1 MYENID
7 RMQYTPMIRQYLT
20 IKEKY
25 QDMLVFFRL
34 GDFYELFFNDAIIA
48 SKELEIVLTGKDA
61 GTKDRVPM
69 CGVPY
74 HSVNTYI
81 DKLTEKG
88 YKIAIV
94 EQLEDPSLAKGIVT
108 RDVVKIVTP
117 GTVTDG
123 VTLDEKDYNFITT
136 VHRDKDR
143 YILAYCD
150 LTTGE
155 NYLTD
160 LPISDDLLHAELLKL
175 KTKEVVVA
183 SNFNQNIFAPLKAIV
198 PITISIEDNL
208 TEIDYMD
215 SLSSDLDKQEKITFT
230 RLLNYIVNTQ
240 KKVLVHM
247 QKVNKYNINGFM
259 RIDLSSRRNLELLE
273 TLRFQNKRNT
283 LVSTLDKCVTAMG
296 SRFLKKN
303 IIFPLIDESKLNERY
318 DIIKKMNDCFIE
330 TNDLRKELE
339 VVYDL
344 ERIVGKVS
352 YESANPKDLLQLR
365 KSLGVLPNIIN
376 LSNKIKINKYFK
388 LDHNF
393 SKFKE
398 LYKLLDDS
406 ISLDAPFSAKDF
418 GVIKKG
424 YSQELDEL
432 NEINL
437 NGKDYLLTIEAKERE
452 RTGIKLLKV
461 GYNRVF
467 GYYLEVPKGSI
478 PLVKDEYGFIRKQT
492 LSTGERYITQE
503 LKEKESLI
511 LRAEEKAHEIEYQ
524 LFVSI
529 RNQCKNYS
537 NELQELAKQIALLDM
552 LQSFARVSNEN
563 HYVRPILNKENII
576 DIKGGRHPVIEINK
590 IGDETFIPNDL
601 KMSSDDSIMLI
612 TGPNMSGKSTFMR
625 QTALIAVMAQ
635 IGCYV
640 PATSAKLPIFDAIY
654 TRIGAADDIVSG
666 QSTFM
671 VEMSEVNNALHNATK
686 NSLILFD
693 EIGRGTATYDG
704 MALAQAIIEYIH
716 QNIKCKTLF
725 STHYHELT
733 VLEDDLDGLQN
744 VHVSAE
750 EVNGEIVFMH
760 KVMKGSI
767 NRSYG
772 VNVAKL
778 ANIPLDV
785 ILRAEDIL
793 HKLESTQGSD
803 KVNLSIKNYQAP
815 LLYDSKTEKEVLV
828 LNKIKEANLYNM
840 SPLEVMNLLD
850 ELQKS
855 LK

>member
-7 RMQYTPMIRQYLT
+7 KMQYTPMIRQFLT

-61 GTKDRVPM
+61 GAKERVPM
-69 CGVPY
+69 CGVPH
-74 HSVNTYI
+74 HSVNSYL

-88 YKIAIV
+88 YKVAIV
-94 EQLEDPSLAKGIVT
+94 EQMEDPSQAKGIVT

-117 GTVTDG
+117 GTITDG
-123 VTLDEKDYNFITT
+123 INLDEKDYNFITT
-136 VHRDKDR
+136 VSRDKDR

-160 LPISDDLLHAELLKL
+160 LPIADDLLHAELLKL

-183 SNFNQNIFAPLKAIV
+183 SNFNQNIFLPLKAII
-198 PITISIEDNL
+198 PITISIEDNIDP
-208 TEIDYMD
+208 IDYME
-215 SLSSDLDKQEKITFT
+215 SLSNELDKNEKIAFN
-230 RLLNYIVNTQ
+230 RLLNYVVNTQ

-247 QKVNKYNINGFM
+247 QKVNKYNIKGFM

-273 TLRFQNKRNT
+273 TLRFQNKKNT

-296 SRFLKKN
+296 SRLLKKN
-303 IIFPLIDESKLNERY
+303 IIFPLIDKDQLNKRY
-318 DIIKKMNDCFIE
+318 DIIKKMNDSFLE

-365 KSLGVLPNIIN
+365 KSLSVLPNIIN
-376 LSNKIKINKYFK
+376 LSNKIKINEFFK
-388 LDHNF
+388 LDYNF
-393 SKFKE
+393 DDFKK
-398 LYKLLDDS
+398 LYQLLDNA
-406 ISLDAPFSAKDF
+406 ISLDAPFSAKDS

-424 YSQELDEL
+424 YNQELDEL

-437 NGKDYLLTIEAKERE
+437 NGKDFLLTIEAKERE

-478 PLVKDEYGFIRKQT
+478 PLVKDEFGFVRKQT

-511 LRAEEKAHEIEYQ
+511 LRAEEKARELEYQ
-524 LFVSI
+524 LFVSV
-529 RNQCKNYS
+529 RNQCKQYS
-537 NELQELAKQIALLDM
+537 EMLQKLAKQIALVDM
-552 LQSFARVSNEN
+552 MQSFARVSNEN
-563 HYVRPILNKENII
+563 HYVRPILNDEGII
-576 DIKGGRHPVIEINK
+576 DIKMGRHPVIEINK
-590 IGDETFIPNDL
+590 IGDDLFIPNDL
-601 KMSSDDSIMLI
+601 KMNQDDSILLI

-625 QTALIAVMAQ
+625 QTALIAIMAQ

-640 PATSAKLPIFDAIY
+640 PAAAAKLPIFDAIY

-716 QNIKCKTLF
+716 QNIQCKTLF

-733 VLEDDLDGLQN
+733 VLEDDLEGLQN

-760 KVMKGSI
+760 KVVKGSV

-793 HKLESTQGSD
+793 HKLEANQTGD
-803 KVNLSIKNYQAP
+803 KASLSIKNYQAP

>member
-7 RMQYTPMIRQYLT
+7 KMQYTPMIRQFLT

-61 GTKDRVPM
+61 GAKERVPM
-69 CGVPY
+69 CGVPH
-74 HSVNTYI
+74 HSVNSYL

-88 YKIAIV
+88 YKVAIV
-94 EQLEDPSLAKGIVT
+94 EQMEDPSQAKGIVT

-117 GTVTDG
+117 GTVTEG
-123 VTLDEKDYNFITT
+123 INLDEKDYNFITT
-136 VHRDKDR
+136 VSRDKDR

-160 LPISDDLLHAELLKL
+160 LPIADDLLHAELLKL

-183 SNFNQNIFAPLKAIV
+183 SNFNQNIFLPLKAII
-198 PITISIEDNL
+198 PITISIEDNIDS
-208 TEIDYMD
+208 IDYME
-215 SLSSDLDKQEKITFT
+215 SLSNELDKNEKIAFN
-230 RLLNYIVNTQ
+230 RLLNYVVNTQ

-247 QKVNKYNINGFM
+247 QKVNKYNIKGFM

-273 TLRFQNKRNT
+273 TLRFQNKKNT

-296 SRFLKKN
+296 SRLLKKN
-303 IIFPLIDESKLNERY
+303 IIFPLIDKDQLNKRY
-318 DIIKKMNDCFIE
+318 DIIKKMNDSFLE

-365 KSLGVLPNIIN
+365 KSLSVLPNIIN
-376 LSNKIKINKYFK
+376 LSNKIKINEFFK
-388 LDHNF
+388 LDYNF
-393 SKFKE
+393 DDFKK
-398 LYKLLDDS
+398 LYQLLDNA
-406 ISLDAPFSAKDF
+406 ISLDAPFSAKDS

-424 YSQELDEL
+424 YNQELDEL

-437 NGKDYLLTIEAKERE
+437 NGKDFLLTIEAKERE

-478 PLVKDEYGFIRKQT
+478 PLVKDEFGFVRKQT

-511 LRAEEKAHEIEYQ
+511 LRAEEKARELEYQ
-524 LFVSI
+524 LFVSV
-529 RNQCKNYS
+529 RNQCKQYS
-537 NELQELAKQIALLDM
+537 EMLQKLAKQIALVDM
-552 LQSFARVSNEN
+552 MQSFARVSNEN
-563 HYVRPILNKENII
+563 HYVRPILNDEGII
-576 DIKGGRHPVIEINK
+576 DIKMGRHPVIEINK
-590 IGDETFIPNDL
+590 IGDDLFIPNDL
-601 KMSSDDSIMLI
+601 KMNQDDSILLI

-625 QTALIAVMAQ
+625 QTALIAIMAQ

-640 PATSAKLPIFDAIY
+640 PAAAAKLPIFDAIY

-716 QNIKCKTLF
+716 QNIQCKTLF

-733 VLEDDLDGLQN
+733 VLEDDLEGLQN

-760 KVMKGSI
+760 KVVKGSV

-793 HKLESTQGSD
+793 HKLEANQTGD
-803 KVNLSIKNYQAP
+803 KASLSIKNYQAP

>member
-1 MYENID
+1 
-7 RMQYTPMIRQYLT
+7 MQYTPMIRQFLT

-61 GTKDRVPM
+61 GAKERVPM
-69 CGVPY
+69 CGVPH
-74 HSVNTYI
+74 HSVNSYL

-88 YKIAIV
+88 YKVAIV
-94 EQLEDPSLAKGIVT
+94 EQMEDPSQAKGIVT

-117 GTVTDG
+117 GTITDG
-123 VTLDEKDYNFITT
+123 INLDEKDYNFITT
-136 VHRDKDR
+136 VSRDKDR

-160 LPISDDLLHAELLKL
+160 LPIADDLLHAELLKL

-183 SNFNQNIFAPLKAIV
+183 SNFNQNIFLPLKAII
-198 PITISIEDNL
+198 PITISIEDNIDP
-208 TEIDYMD
+208 IDYME
-215 SLSSDLDKQEKITFT
+215 SLSNELDKNEKIAFN
-230 RLLNYIVNTQ
+230 RLLNYVVNTQ

-247 QKVNKYNINGFM
+247 QKVNKYNIKGFM

-273 TLRFQNKRNT
+273 TLRFQNKKNT

-296 SRFLKKN
+296 SRLLKKN
-303 IIFPLIDESKLNERY
+303 IIFPLIDKDQLNKRY
-318 DIIKKMNDCFIE
+318 DIIKKMNDSFLE

-365 KSLGVLPNIIN
+365 KSLSVLPNIIN
-376 LSNKIKINKYFK
+376 LSNKIKINEFFK
-388 LDHNF
+388 LDYNF
-393 SKFKE
+393 DDFKK
-398 LYKLLDDS
+398 LYQLLDNA
-406 ISLDAPFSAKDF
+406 ISLDAPFSAKDS

-424 YSQELDEL
+424 YNQELDEL

-437 NGKDYLLTIEAKERE
+437 NGKDFLLTIEAKERE

-478 PLVKDEYGFIRKQT
+478 PLVKDEFGFVRKQT

-511 LRAEEKAHEIEYQ
+511 LRAEEKARELEYQ
-524 LFVSI
+524 LFVSV
-529 RNQCKNYS
+529 RNQCKQYS
-537 NELQELAKQIALLDM
+537 EMLQKLAKQIALVDM
-552 LQSFARVSNEN
+552 MQSFARVSNEN
-563 HYVRPILNKENII
+563 HYVRPILNDEGII
-576 DIKGGRHPVIEINK
+576 DIKMGRHPVIEINK
-590 IGDETFIPNDL
+590 IGDDLFIPNDL
-601 KMSSDDSIMLI
+601 KMNQDDSILLI

-625 QTALIAVMAQ
+625 QTALIAIMAQ

-640 PATSAKLPIFDAIY
+640 PAAAAKLPIFDAIY

-716 QNIKCKTLF
+716 QNIQCKTLF

-733 VLEDDLDGLQN
+733 VLEDDLEGLQN

-760 KVMKGSI
+760 KVVKGSV

-793 HKLESTQGSD
+793 HKLEANQTGD
-803 KVNLSIKNYQAP
+803 KASLSIKNYQAP